1 MKSIGKLTTAPKAKR
16 RKIEDSSKPSSEDN
30 ISSDSE
36 NESCLKQPPKQQ
48 QQQQQQQNTQTND
61 TPDKPKESKQK
72 QPTTIKPPTTTPTTT
87 ITTPTTSTPLD
98 PQLEI
103 ELIFKPKII
112 STNPEQS
119 TSLNK
124 ERYIKTKAFATIDHL
139 AKYLSD
145 RIALESTKPP
155 KNSANTTTNISPESN
170 GKYCICI
177 KSNRSGKEFIPLE
190 GKLNLSQIY
199 TKYWHSKKPLE
210 LFYYRE

>member
-72 QPTTIKPPTTTPTTT
+72 QPTTIKPPTTTTTT

>member
-1 MKSIGKLTTAPKAKR
+1 MTSVPKAKR
-16 RKIEDSSKPSSEDN
+16 RKIQATSKPSSEDN
-30 ISSDSE
+30 SSSE
-36 NESCLKQPPKQQ
+36 SDDESSHKHPPK
-48 QQQQQQQNTQTND
+48 QQQQQNTQTND
-61 TPDKPKESKQK
+61 TPGKPKGSKQK
-72 QPTTIKPPTTTPTTT
+72 QPTIIKSKTTTTTT
-87 ITTPTTSTPLD
+87 TVSASTPLD

-103 ELIFKPKII
+103 ELIFKPKVI
-112 STNPEQS
+112 STHPEHS
-119 TSLNK
+119 ASLNK

-155 KNSANTTTNISPESN
+155 KNSADTNTNISPESN
-170 GKYCICI
+170 GKYSICI
-177 KSNRSGKEFIPLE
+177 KSNRASKEFISLE